1 TKRIYFTPVV
11 GWFKQ
16 LKPLKC
22 GDFSV
27 NKLIKLIYHIY
38 AGYKRLLLDTLS
50 RLLSSTDAVD
60 LS

>member
-1 TKRIYFTPVV
+1 MHTKRIYFTPVV

-38 AGYKRLLLDTLS
+38 AGYKR
-50 RLLSSTDAVD
+50 
-60 LS
+60 